1 MKSLLI
7 VTALLTV
14 STLTA
19 PQCVVVHD
27 RICFESQAQYD
38 KYMGWDA
45 KQQQLEIKANNLP
58 PVN

>member
-7 VTALLTV
+7 VTALLAV
-14 STLTA
+14 ATLTA

-38 KYMGWDA
+38 KYMGWGPDQQ
-45 KQQQLEIKANNLP
+45 KQEREAN
-58 PVN
+58 

>member
-7 VTALLTV
+7 VTALLAV
-14 STLTA
+14 ATLTA

-45 KQQQLEIKANNLP
+45 KQQQLETEANNLP